1 MILILLYIY
10 SIPSISLL
18 FVFDQDPLTKFLLDL
33 IDLTYCWPRPWM
45 DKMHKATS
53 KKLRAKLARK
63 QKKAKDPMVKKQVN
77 KKTGKVQ
84 VSISQV

>member
-1 MILILLYIY
+1 
-10 SIPSISLL
+10 
-18 FVFDQDPLTKFLLDL
+18 
-33 IDLTYCWPRPWM
+33 M